1 MQIYSELQLN
11 HHYNR
16 KKYLLTANPWR
27 QNIQIIP
34 PECIDQYHILH
45 DKFKDTQLKNNT
57 SVYITPLSIYP
68 AFKLK
73 NHSEVN
79 KLGITIT
86 RKIKEID
93 ALILDHELIT
103 QYYLNTEIKEYLV
116 IPHSFLVANFS
127 EYILDDVQET
137 HYYSIADPSYTNE
150 YYILEKNKVKEFTA
164 KDYKFNALLQLPTIK
179 GAAIDSSRGNKK
191 ANESVP
197 LFCSL
202 TNLVDQYDLEIIFDS
217 TINKETN
224 KDLVID
230 LDTFKTIFN
239 MLASED
245 ESNYPIAKELIS
257 NCDFEV
263 SKPYILFLA
272 TLFSSLRNKSSNS
285 KNWVTCFTQIYKY
298 REYINKY
305 FSSRNN
311 LEPTDVDHFVK
322 SFIQDYPQYKQMI
335 SDCLT
340 VYLNFRFKTDL
351 IKEIVIN

>member
-11 HHYNR
+11 HHHDL
-16 KKYLLTANPWR
+16 KKHFLTANTWR
-27 QNIQIIP
+27 QNLQVIP

-57 SVYITPLSIYP
+57 SVYITPLSRYP

-79 KLGITIT
+79 KLGITTT

-93 ALILDHELIT
+93 ALILDHEFIT
-103 QYYLNTEIKEYLV
+103 EYYLNIKIKEYLV

-127 EYILDDVQET
+127 EFILDIE
-137 HYYSIADPSYTNE
+137 HSYYYSIADPAFAKE
-150 YYILEKNKVKEFTA
+150 YYLLEPSRVKEFTA

-179 GAAIDSSRGNKK
+179 GAVIDSSHGNKK

-197 LFCSL
+197 LFCNL

-217 TINKETN
+217 TINKEIN

-239 MLASED
+239 MLVSED
-245 ESNYPIAKELIS
+245 ESNHPIAKELIS
-257 NCDFEV
+257 NCDFET

-285 KNWVTCFTQIYKY
+285 RNWVTCYTQIYKY
-298 REYINKY
+298 RNYINKY

-311 LEPTDVDHFVK
+311 LEPTDVDRFIQL
-322 SFIQDYPQYKQMI
+322 FIQDYPQHKQIMG
-335 SDCLT
+335 DCLT

-351 IKEIVIN
+351 IKEITIN